1 MFVQLV
7 RTGVEPWGLE
17 IAGDSPVKIKNVRAD
32 TPAYQAGV
40 QAGDICIAVNG
51 VNVCSAKQKEVTEL
65 IKASTQCL
73 RLKLLPAEEFD
84 TEIDE
89 TDLEEKLSIID
100 EPSLNKSKSIYKSRS
115 SWWDDGKGE
124 ESEEESDDD
133 DFNANFEIDE
143 DEDAEKQAE
152 QEQAMNATRKKGPG
166 GGITLEQLLEK
177 GSTPAVQITHDQQT
191 FVITQKDQLA
201 FDSDWKANGTFDG
214 SFVGHK
220 ACVPGCFTGDNVIV
234 EERWEGGYKKGNE
247 VTGIR
252 NRVRAGVQHYE
263 YDLHASMA
271 EEKDRKKVVIYTTT
285 LGVDKKIVADC
296 TRAVNIIRPMN
307 VQWEERDIF
316 NFEEH
321 KEEFLARRGLKPGE
335 SLVGKL
341 PALYIDGQFIGGL
354 EELQELADCGDLR

>member
-1 MFVQLV
+1 MINI
-7 RTGVEPWGLE
+7 ENPSE
-17 IAGDSPVKIKNVRAD
+17 
-32 TPAYQAGV
+32 
-40 QAGDICIAVNG
+40 
-51 VNVCSAKQKEVTEL
+51 
-65 IKASTQCL
+65 
-73 RLKLLPAEEFD
+73 
-84 TEIDE
+84 DE
-89 TDLEEKLSIID
+89 S
-100 EPSLNKSKSIYKSRS
+100 
-115 SWWDDGKGE
+115 
-124 ESEEESDDD
+124 DD

-143 DEDAEKQAE
+143 EEDQAKEAE
-152 QEQAMNATRKKGPG
+152 QAAAMAKSKKPGPG
-166 GGITLEQLLEK
+166 GGPTLEQLLEK
-177 GSTPAVQITHDQQT
+177 GSTPQVQITHDQQT
-191 FVITQKDQLA
+191 FVITQKDQLE
-201 FDSDWKANGTFDG
+201 FDADWKANGHFDG

-263 YDLHASMA
+263 YDLYASMA

-321 KEEFLARRGLKPGE
+321 KAEFLARRGLKSGE

-354 EELQELADCGDLR
+354 EELQELADCGDLRLDLSLASFF